1 MNQSTRK
8 KEVREEDIDLR
19 KDNAYNSIPS
29 RHDQQIF
36 SFPYGEE
43 QSIPQRSLND
53 LSNKIGEIDPTC
65 YWTLNRRETE
75 EEHMDQ
81 SRFKLAPAILFTFP
95 FPRGSF
101 VPPSGAKGDVGRE
114 TGGGWRPPRGW
125 KVR

>member
-19 KDNAYNSIPS
+19 QDNAYNSIPS

-65 YWTLNRRETE
+65 Y
-75 EEHMDQ
+75 
-81 SRFKLAPAILFTFP
+81 
-95 FPRGSF
+95 
-101 VPPSGAKGDVGRE
+101 
-114 TGGGWRPPRGW
+114 
-125 KVR
+125 